1 MQEVLLIMDALVQQE
16 SIRKFNAGD
25 KVTLF
30 TKVPSSGI
38 TINACTRTK
47 LTVFRL
53 LIFKGGSEYELLMN
67 CPL

>member
-1 MQEVLLIMDALVQQE
+1 MQEVLLIMDTLVQQE

-53 LIFKGGSEYELLMN
+53 FDF
-67 CPL
+67 